1 MIRTIR
7 FSALTE
13 GVSYLVLVFIAMPLK
28 YGLDEPLA
36 VRVVGLLHG
45 LLFILVTLL
54 LTYARWKL
62 ILPTKLALQVFVAS
76 LIPFGAF
83 WADLKLK
90 RFSTAP
96 DRDLCVE

>member
-7 FSALTE
+7 LSALTE
-13 GVSYLVLVFIAMPLK
+13 GISYLVLVFIAMPLK

-54 LTYARWKL
+54 LIYARWKH
-62 ILPTKLALQVFVAS
+62 ILPTRLAVQVFIAS

-96 DRDLCVE
+96 DR